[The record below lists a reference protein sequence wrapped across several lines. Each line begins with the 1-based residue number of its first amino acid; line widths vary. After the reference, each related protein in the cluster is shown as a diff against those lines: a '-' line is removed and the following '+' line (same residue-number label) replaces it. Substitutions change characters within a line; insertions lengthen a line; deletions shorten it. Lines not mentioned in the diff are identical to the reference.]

1 MTQRGQIDIIWYVN
15 TNALWENML
24 KSMAYNF
31 VCRFLY
37 MNLTPRV
44 ESLGAKATHDFRRK
58 DLECL
63 NYS

>member
-1 MTQRGQIDIIWYVN
+1 
-15 TNALWENML
+15 ML